1 MLSRELNERIVRVGP
16 GTPMGRA
23 LRGYWLPAVLTDEV
37 EADGPPLRVRLL
49 GEDLVAFRDTHGRV
63 GLLRNNCP
71 HRGASLFFGR
81 NEEAGLRCVYH
92 GWKFDV
98 QGNCIDMPGLR
109 SASLREAGLRSAS
122 LREAGEPSESEF
134 ARNVHAVAYPTEERN
149 GIVWAFLGP
158 RAEMSALP
166 SLEWNLVPSNQRYV
180 TKRIQECNWV
190 QAVEGGIDPSH
201 SGFLHAPLH
210 VDASSV
216 TPRERYRLDKR
227 PHFALLDTPYGLR
240 IGARRVADEQRHYWS
255 VTHFMMPFYNAF
267 NSGGGEDA
275 QPSVG
280 GFAWVPMDDTT
291 TMAWCFTWNPQR
303 PLRDDE
309 QGDHP
314 RVRGGVH
321 LTPSA
326 RMPATSAPGGA
337 WRPIAN
343 QSNDYLLDREVQR
356 TTRFFGVPGISPQDA
371 AVQESMGKIADRS
384 IEHLGSSDSAVIRV
398 RRLWLDA
405 AKAGEEDERPL
416 GAGAPDSYRVRAA
429 GFLLARDADWTTAAV
444 DWVTG
449 RPGATSPVVS

>member
-16 GTPMGRA
+16 GTPMGNA
-23 LRGYWLPAVLTDEV
+23 LRAYWMPALLSEEV
-37 EADGPPLRVRLL
+37 EKDGAPLRVRLL
-49 GEDLVAFRDTHGRV
+49 GEDLIAFRDSTGSV
-63 GLLRNNCP
+63 GLIQNNCP

-81 NEEAGLRCVYH
+81 NEESGLRCVYH
-92 GWKFDV
+92 GWKFDADGQCV
-98 QGNCIDMPGLR
+98 DMPN
-109 SASLREAGLRSAS
+109 
-122 LREAGEPSESEF
+122 EPAESDF
-134 ARNVHAVAYPTEERN
+134 KSKVQALAYPTRERN
-149 GIVWAFLGP
+149 GLVWAYLGP
-158 RAEMSALP
+158 TSDIPELP
-166 SLEWNLVPSNQRYV
+166 DLEWNLLPTAQRFV
-180 TKRIQECNWV
+180 TKRVQECNWV

-210 VDASSV
+210 VDPNSV
-216 TPRERYRLDKR
+216 TARDRYRLDKR
-227 PHFALLDTPYGLR
+227 PHFALLETSYGLR

-267 NSGGGEDA
+267 NSGGGDDA

-303 PLRDDE
+303 ALRDDE

-314 RVRGGVH
+314 RVRSGVH

-326 RMPATSAPGGA
+326 RLPVTSAPGGA
-337 WRPIAN
+337 WRSIAN
-343 QSNDYLLDREVQR
+343 RSNDYLLDREIQR
-356 TTRFFGVPGISPQDA
+356 TKRFFGVPGISPQDA
-371 AVQESMGKIADRS
+371 AVQESMGTSADRS

-405 AKAGEEDERPL
+405 ATAGESSELPL
-416 GAGAPDSYRVRAA
+416 GVSAAGSYRVRAA
-429 GFLLARDADWTTAAV
+429 GFLLARDADWTTAAA

-449 RPGATSPVVS
+449 QPGATSPVLS

>member
-1 MLSRELNERIVRVGP
+1 VLSLELNDRIVRVSA
-16 GTPMGRA
+16 GTPMGNV
-23 LRGYWLPAVLTDEV
+23 LRCYWLPALLSEEV
-37 EADGPPLRVRLL
+37 EPDGTPLRIRLL
-49 GEDLVAFRDTHGRV
+49 GEDLIAFRDSNGKV
-63 GLLRNNCP
+63 GLLAHNCP

-98 QGNCIDMPGLR
+98 DGNCVDMPN
-109 SASLREAGLRSAS
+109 
-122 LREAGEPSESEF
+122 EPLESDF
-134 ARNVHAVAYPTEERN
+134 KHKVQAVAYPTHERN
-149 GIVWAFLGP
+149 GVVWAHLGP
-158 RAEMSALP
+158 NSEIPDLP
-166 SLEWNLVPSNQRYV
+166 ALEWNLVPASQRHV
-180 TKRIQECNWV
+180 TKRVQDCNWV

-210 VDASSV
+210 VDATSMR
-216 TPRERYRLDKR
+216 PRDRYRLDKR
-227 PHFALLDTPYGLR
+227 PHFALLETPYGLR
-240 IGARRVADEQRHYWS
+240 IAARRVADEQRYYWS

-303 PLRDDE
+303 SLRDDE

-314 RVRGGVH
+314 AVRSGVH

-326 RMPATSAPGGA
+326 RLPATSAAGGS
-337 WRPIAN
+337 WRPVAN
-343 QSNDYLLDREVQR
+343 RSNDYLLDREAQR
-356 TTRFFGVPGISPQDA
+356 TRRFFGVPGMSPQDA

-405 AKAGEEDERPL
+405 TNIREESGSVL
-416 GAGAPDSYRVRAA
+416 GMHAPESYRVRAT
-429 GFLLARDADWTTAAV
+429 GFLLARDADWTTAAA

-449 RPGATSPVVS
+449 QPGATSPILT